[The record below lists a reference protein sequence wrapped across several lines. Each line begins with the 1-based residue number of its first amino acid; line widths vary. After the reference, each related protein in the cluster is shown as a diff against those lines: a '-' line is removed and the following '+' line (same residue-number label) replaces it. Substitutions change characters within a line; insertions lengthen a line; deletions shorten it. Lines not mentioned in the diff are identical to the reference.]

1 MPHQHSYL
9 VTAGPW
15 PLRPEPEDEDDR
27 HSYVLNSGCQV
38 CHDRHETTFSTM
50 GEGGDTPRL
59 LVELIEKTFN
69 VRFASSVELVAYH
82 AKEQR

>member
-1 MPHQHSYL
+1 
-9 VTAGPW
+9 
-15 PLRPEPEDEDDR
+15 
-27 HSYVLNSGCQV
+27 
-38 CHDRHETTFSTM
+38 M
-50 GEGGDTPRL
+50 GDGDDTPRL